1 MQSKVVHGLWRS
13 SRREKFFTYTEG
25 RLEYAGNTT
34 FDYLKRKREREERER
49 PNAEEQAHRQKV
61 KMDVRAMDC
70 GWGLG
75 VSFRFAMIVPE
86 NPIC

>member
-1 MQSKVVHGLWRS
+1 MRVIRPLIISKGS
-13 SRREKFFTYTEG
+13 
-25 RLEYAGNTT
+25 
-34 FDYLKRKREREERER
+34 EERER

-75 VSFRFAMIVPE
+75 VSFRFAMIISE

>member
-1 MQSKVVHGLWRS
+1 MRLL
-13 SRREKFFTYTEG
+13 FYTEWKS
-25 RLEYAGNTT
+25 EYAGDTT
-34 FDYLKRKREREERER
+34 LDYPKRKREREERER

>member
-1 MQSKVVHGLWRS
+1 MDYGEAHAGRS
-13 SRREKFFTYTEG
+13 FSLTRSGDWNIRVG
-25 RLEYAGNTT
+25 WP
-34 FDYLKRKREREERER
+34 FDYLKKKCEEEKRER

-75 VSFRFAMIVPE
+75 ISFRFAMIVPE